1 VSDDRTTVD
10 ARVEW
15 GNRWPDGEVE
25 VEYGV
30 SCPGCGWPGYMGPD
44 DSARERREWQRE
56 ADRAVI
62 ERRDGPGPCGC
73 HCHKRLDEWDQ
84 CPICTSGYSN
94 LCEPP

>member
-44 DSARERREWQRE
+44 DSERSVRSIAGQAALAGESIPPVR
-56 ADRAVI
+56 RSVKVI
-62 ERRDGPGPCGC
+62 IIIEYGPWE
-73 HCHKRLDEWDQ
+73 DA
-84 CPICTSGYSN
+84 
-94 LCEPP
+94 